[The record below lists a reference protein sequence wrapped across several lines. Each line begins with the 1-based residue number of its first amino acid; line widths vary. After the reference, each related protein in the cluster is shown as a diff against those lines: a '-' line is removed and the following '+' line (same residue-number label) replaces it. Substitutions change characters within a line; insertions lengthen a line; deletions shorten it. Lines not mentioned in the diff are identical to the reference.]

1 MINNLRHIKPHIVH
15 CWLTALSKVSS
26 FLFLLCTQTRV
37 GLEPGNEPHSQF
49 VRRNKSPIK
58 HLNIII
64 FLIHI
69 GFRIYSQN
77 PVADFEVNI
86 IYKCGYATTEFK
98 NNSINA
104 DTFLW
109 DENGTGYFI
118 RTFEPRGTNIEINK
132 SWIVTLIAKGNGL
145 SDTLSKEVEVFN
157 TKIRFDKTA
166 ADTNLYAPLNVN
178 FINKSIIRDEDTLSY
193 IWDFGDG
200 QQSDLESPIHT
211 YTIPGTYFVTLSGI
225 KTDGCELFFFDYVI
239 VKDTAQKGEFE
250 FITPDCACVGE
261 LEAPPCEYNKHFEY
275 RNDSLFIY
283 GFYSGNCGTYWT
295 ATIRYYGDTVKIKTW
310 EVGPL
315 TTCSCGCCFEIVI
328 PNITQDSVIVMF
340 NDEIILSKLTS
351 IPKLDIC
358 IKDIRVVPNPV
369 NNYLTFYIQGITLS
383 DCEYIIMDMNGKI
396 LQKGLLNKQNQIKL
410 RSIEKGA
417 YLICVRD
424 IIDNKIFVTKFLKY

>member
-1 MINNLRHIKPHIVH
+1 M
-15 CWLTALSKVSS
+15 
-26 FLFLLCTQTRV
+26 
-37 GLEPGNEPHSQF
+37 
-49 VRRNKSPIK
+49 K

-109 DENGTGYFI
+109 DDNGSGYFKE
-118 RTFEPRGTNIEINK
+118 TFEPRGTNIEVNK
-132 SWIVTLIAKGNGL
+132 SWIVTLVAKGNGL
-145 SDTLSKEVEVFN
+145 SDTLSKEVEILN
-157 TKIRFDKTA
+157 TKIRFDKTF

-178 FINKSIIRDEDTLSY
+178 FINQSIVREEDTLSY
-193 IWDFGDG
+193 TWDFGDE
-200 QQSDLESPIHT
+200 QQSNLESPSHT
-211 YTIPGTYFVTLSGI
+211 YIIPGTYFVTLSGI
-225 KTDGCELFFFDYVI
+225 KTDGCELVFFDYVI

-261 LEAPPCEYNKHFEY
+261 FEAPPCEYDKY
-275 RNDSLFIY
+275 YKQRNDSLLIY

-315 TTCSCGCCFEIVI
+315 ATCSCGCCFEIVI

-340 NDEIILSKLTS
+340 NNEIVLSSLTN
-351 IPKLDIC
+351 IPNQNIPNAGLRI
-358 IKDIRVVPNPV
+358 IPNPV
-369 NNYLTFYIQGITLS
+369 NDYLTFYIQGITVS

-396 LQKGLLNKQNQIKL
+396 IQKGLINKKNQIKL
-410 RSIEKGA
+410 RNIETGT
-417 YLICVRD
+417 YLIYVRK
-424 IIDNKIFVTKFLKY
+424 IIDNKIFVTKFIKY